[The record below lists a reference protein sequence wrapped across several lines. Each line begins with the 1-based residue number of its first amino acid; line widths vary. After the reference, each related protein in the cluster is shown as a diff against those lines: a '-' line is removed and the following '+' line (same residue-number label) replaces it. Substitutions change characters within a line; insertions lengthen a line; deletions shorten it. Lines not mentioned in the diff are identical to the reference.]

1 MQKSFIDFAMRQ
13 AKVFLRNTLIL
24 TGASLLLR
32 ILAMGFQVLLSRW
45 IGAAGI
51 GLYELLMSAYG
62 LAAAVAVSGVRLS
75 TTRLVLELP
84 LQKGYARGSV
94 MLLCLGYSLVLGIS
108 AAALLWLGS
117 DLAASAWLDAPEL
130 GRCLRLLAF
139 SLPCMAVSACL
150 GGCFTAL
157 RHGGRITTIQVTE
170 FLFHAGMTALLFFRQ
185 MPHTSE
191 EACLLLCKSALCSE
205 LFSAVLGSLFFRLER
220 LERRGGIPFSAAPDL
235 LSIAAPDAVGS
246 WIRSGLVTAKHMLI
260 PKGLRKTGIG
270 AQEALAA
277 YGVIQGMTLPILTFP
292 SILLGTVSGLL
303 IPEIAERNTK
313 GELARLR
320 SILRQVLHLTL
331 LFSFFAAAALMVWGG
346 TLGQRLYRSA
356 AAGRYIRMLAPLTPL
371 MYLDTAVDGMLKGL
385 GLQTAS
391 MRINILDAALSL
403 LLVWQ
408 LIPRRGVGGY
418 LIILYFSETLN
429 FLLSYRRLFR
439 HAGLKI
445 ELYRSVLAPVL
456 AVCAAVLTPFLLAP
470 ALAGAHPLLSFF
482 AAGTGYFLL
491 LRLFGA
497 ISGRELRYF
506 RMLFQKEQ

>member
-1 MQKSFIDFAMRQ
+1 MRQ
-13 AKVFLRNTLIL
+13 AKVFFRNTLIL

-32 ILAMGFQVLLSRW
+32 ILAMGFQILLSRW

-84 LQKGYARGSV
+84 LQKGWARGNV
-94 MLLCLGYSLVLGIS
+94 MLLCLGYSLLLGVG
-108 AAALLWLGS
+108 AAALLWMGS
-117 DLAASAWLDAPEL
+117 DLAAQRWLDAPAL
-130 GRCLRLLAF
+130 GRCLRTLAF
-139 SLPCMAVSACL
+139 SLPCMAVSACV
-150 GGCFTAL
+150 GGCFSAL
-157 RHGGRITTIQVTE
+157 RHGGRTAVLQVSE

-185 MPHTSE
+185 TPHSPE
-191 EACLLLCKSALCSE
+191 AACLLLCKSALCSE
-205 LFSAVLGSLFFRLER
+205 VFSAVLGSVFFRAER
-220 LERRGGIPFSAAPDL
+220 LERRGGISLSAAPDL
-235 LSIAAPDAVGS
+235 LAIAVPDAVGS

-260 PKGLRKTGIG
+260 PKGLRKTGIDAMG
-270 AQEALAA
+270 ALAA
-277 YGVIQGMTLPILTFP
+277 YGVIQGMTLPVLTFP

-303 IPEIAERNTK
+303 IPEIAERNAR

-331 LFSFFAAAALMVWGG
+331 LFSFFAAAALTVWGG
-346 TLGQRLYRSA
+346 ALGQRLYRSA
-356 AAGRYIRMLAPLTPL
+356 EAGRYIRLLAPLTPL

-439 HAGLKI
+439 HAGLKV

-456 AVCAAVLTPFLLAP
+456 SVCAAVLTPFLLAP
-470 ALAGAHPLLSFF
+470 TLAKSHPLLSFF
-482 AAGTGYFLL
+482 AAGGGYFAL
-491 LRLFGA
+491 LRLFG
-497 ISGRELRYF
+497 SVTGRELRYF
-506 RMLFQKEQ
+506 RRLFQKEP

>member
-1 MQKSFIDFAMRQ
+1 
-13 AKVFLRNTLIL
+13 
-24 TGASLLLR
+24 
-32 ILAMGFQVLLSRW
+32 
-45 IGAAGI
+45 
-51 GLYELLMSAYG
+51 
-62 LAAAVAVSGVRLS
+62 
-75 TTRLVLELP
+75 
-84 LQKGYARGSV
+84 
-94 MLLCLGYSLVLGIS
+94 
-108 AAALLWLGS
+108 
-117 DLAASAWLDAPEL
+117 
-130 GRCLRLLAF
+130 
-139 SLPCMAVSACL
+139 
-150 GGCFTAL
+150 
-157 RHGGRITTIQVTE
+157 
-170 FLFHAGMTALLFFRQ
+170 
-185 MPHTSE
+185 
-191 EACLLLCKSALCSE
+191 
-205 LFSAVLGSLFFRLER
+205 
-220 LERRGGIPFSAAPDL
+220 
-235 LSIAAPDAVGS
+235 
-246 WIRSGLVTAKHMLI
+246 
-260 PKGLRKTGIG
+260 
-270 AQEALAA
+270 
-277 YGVIQGMTLPILTFP
+277 
-292 SILLGTVSGLL
+292 
-303 IPEIAERNTK
+303 
-313 GELARLR
+313 
-320 SILRQVLHLTL
+320 
-331 LFSFFAAAALMVWGG
+331 MVWGG